1 MEMRLQKNVNAFNN
15 DSSKYK
21 ESFAENFREFKKPLF
36 AEVTFSSSSY

>member
-1 MEMRLQKNVNAFNN
+1 MRLQKNVNTFNN

-21 ESFAENFREFKKPLF
+21 ESFVETFREFKKSLF

>member
-1 MEMRLQKNVNAFNN
+1 MRLQKNVNAFNN

-21 ESFAENFREFKKPLF
+21 ESFAEIFREFKKSLF